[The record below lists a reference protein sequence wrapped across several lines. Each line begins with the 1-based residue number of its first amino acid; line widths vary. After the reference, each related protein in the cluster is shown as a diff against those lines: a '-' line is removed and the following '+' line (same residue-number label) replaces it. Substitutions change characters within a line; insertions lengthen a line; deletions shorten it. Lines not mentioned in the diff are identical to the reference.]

1 MTTSPLNNS
10 WARNGPW
17 TQQSPWTMSNPRT
30 EQSRNFGPRFDALLP
45 WADAPR
51 GRRERRRQTGDE
63 TPGTDCGRHPHVL
76 PEAAAPG
83 FESDTGPRRGRRGP
97 GRAGRSRSELGIL
110 QSEAEG
116 GFSRGHGPG
125 GEGPDAPGRRGGPHR
140 GPRGWGDGPGGPRFG
155 RGRKA
160 GRGDIR
166 AAVLALLS
174 QEPMHG
180 YQMIRELSERSG
192 GAWRAS
198 PGSVYPTL
206 QQLEDE
212 GLIRTDASTG
222 KRVFALTE
230 AGRAH
235 IAALPAGTPAPWEA
249 LAEAKDTHEL
259 RELVGRLAA
268 AVVQVDEAGT
278 DAQRARTAEL
288 LNGARRAVY
297 LVLAEEES
305 PQPEDKHQK

>member
-10 WARNGPW
+10 WAINRPW
-17 TQQSPWTMSNPRT
+17 TQNGPWTMSNPRA
-30 EQSRNFGPRFDALLP
+30 ERPRDFGSRFDAPLLR
-45 WADAPR
+45 ADEPR
-51 GRRERRRQTGDE
+51 ARRERRWSAGDE
-63 TPGTDCGRHPHVL
+63 RRPVGRGRDSRPPV
-76 PEAAAPG
+76 EASE
-83 FESDTGPRRGRRGP
+83 FEPAGGRRRGGRGP
-97 GRAGRSRSELGIL
+97 GRDGPSRLGLGIL
-110 QSEAEG
+110 RSETAG
-116 GFSRGHGPG
+116 GRGRGHVPG
-125 GEGPDAPGRRGGPHR
+125 GEGPGGPGRGGGSHR

-166 AAVLALLS
+166 AAVLVLLS
-174 QEPMHG
+174 EENMHG

-212 GLIRTDASTG
+212 GLIHTDASTG

-235 IAALPAGTPAPWEA
+235 IAAVPAGTPAPWEA
-249 LAEAKDTHEL
+249 LAEGKDTHEL

-268 AVVQVDEAGT
+268 AVVQVDAAGT

-288 LNGARRAVY
+288 LKDARRAVY
-297 LVLAEEES
+297 LVLAEDETTTA
-305 PQPEDKHQK
+305 